1 MLNPER
7 LSTENCCLL
16 RKYQEY
22 TDQHKALTTP
32 TLLCLWKDY
41 LGLELCEKDGFL
53 FIFER
58 NFNYIA
64 YPPYGEGDMIQ
75 ALQSIKEYQ
84 KSKFGRNLIICINE
98 KQKNQFEALGFSVI
112 EDANR
117 HEYVYLSENLAYLEG
132 KKYHKKRNHI
142 SNFKKSHEYVYQSIN
157 SSNFIE
163 VTGFLEKWYAEREDK
178 MTPELKH
185 EKQALLNFIE
195 FIDKINYKAAVLK
208 VNDEIVAFTAGEII
222 SDDMAVIYFEKA
234 TESFKNAYPV
244 INNEFI
250 LNEFSDIKYINR
262 QEDLGIEG
270 LRRAKKSYY
279 PEFLV
284 KNYTMES
291 Y

>member
-1 MLNPER
+1 M
-7 LSTENCCLL
+7 
-16 RKYQEY
+16 
-22 TDQHKALTTP
+22 DQHKALTTP
-32 TLLCLWKDY
+32 TLLCLWRDY
-41 LGLELCEKDGFL
+41 LGLELCEHDGFL
-53 FIFER
+53 YIFER

-64 YPPYGEGDMIQ
+64 YPPYGEGDLVQ
-75 ALQSIKEYQ
+75 ALKNIKEYQ
-84 KSKFGRNLIICINE
+84 KSKFGKNLIICINE
-98 KQKNQFEALGFSVI
+98 NQKNQFEKLGFTVN
-112 EDANR
+112 EDENR

-142 SNFKKSHEYVYQSIN
+142 SNFKKNYDYEYQKID
-157 SSNFIE
+157 SSNFSE
-163 VTGFLEKWYAEREDK
+163 VTGFLEKWYAERMDS
-178 MTPELKH
+178 MTAELKH

-195 FIDKINYKAAVLK
+195 FIDKINYKAAIIK
-208 VNDEIVAFTAGEII
+208 VNNEVAAFTAGEII
-222 SDDMAVIYFEKA
+222 ADDMAVIYFEKA
-234 TESFKNAYPV
+234 TEQYKSVYPV

-250 LNEFSDIKYINR
+250 LNEFIGIKYINR